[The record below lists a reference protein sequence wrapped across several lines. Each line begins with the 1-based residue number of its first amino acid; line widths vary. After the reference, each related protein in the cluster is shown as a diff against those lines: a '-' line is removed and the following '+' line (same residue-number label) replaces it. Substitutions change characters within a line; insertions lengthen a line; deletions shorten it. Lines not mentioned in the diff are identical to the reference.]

1 MGYVSQIAGLY
12 AAVFLIGL
20 VWWNWWL
27 STAMSLLGVFLV
39 VVLALMIDNI
49 DESKAEEKWAKEKVS
64 ELEEKTRHLDMRLKE
79 HEEIKGKVELL

>member
-12 AAVFLIGL
+12 AAVFLISL

>member
-12 AAVFLIGL
+12 AAVFLISL

-64 ELEEKTRHLDMRLKE
+64 ELEEKTRQLEMRLKE
-79 HEEIKGKVELL
+79 HEERKGKIGLL